1 MLREFKIITVTHKSM
16 NVKDLNQFAIQ
27 NSDDKTILQIKLD
40 DLKSQFNIS
49 ELFYLSTCNRI
60 LYFFCSKNVVD
71 DQFCQNFFSHI
82 NTSIQPENLKHVQC
96 FEGADTLEHFMEVAS
111 SIDSMVVGE
120 REILRQLREAYDSCR
135 LMGLTGDHLR
145 LAMRKTIET
154 AKRVYNETRIGE
166 RPVSIVSLAIQKL
179 LKTNLSRDARI
190 LLIGAGQTNLLVS
203 KFLTKHEF
211 KNVVVFNRSLAP
223 AMSIA
228 KAFSNEGHTLEE
240 LEGYQSGF
248 DCLIACTG
256 AQIPIVNTVL
266 YNNLLQGDTSKK
278 IIVDLGAPSDVASE
292 VISSFDNELIEI
304 DGLRELAAQNMDFRR
319 NEISLAQTII
329 HDELNNFHS
338 LFQQRKI
345 EKALQHVPTKIKAV
359 KEHAINSVFK
369 KEIAGLDSE
378 SKDLME
384 RMMAYMEKQ
393 CISIPM
399 KAAIE
404 SSTDSPK
411 GNTLDKK
418 NQLPT

>member
-1 MLREFKIITVTHKSM
+1 MLQEFKIITVTHKSM

-27 NSDDKTILQIKLD
+27 NSDDNKILEIKLK
-40 DLKSQFNIS
+40 DLKAQFNIS

-60 LYFFCSKNVVD
+60 LYFFCAKSSLD
-71 DQFCQNFFSHI
+71 EQFCQNFFSHI
-82 NTSIQPENLKHVQC
+82 DANFHSKNLEHIQYL
-96 FEGADTLEHFMEVAS
+96 EGVNALEHFMEVAA

-120 REILRQLREAYDSCR
+120 REILRQMRKAYESCHA
-135 LMGLTGDHLR
+135 MELTGDHIR

-166 RPVSIVSLAIQKL
+166 RPVSVVSLAIQKL
-179 LKTNLSRDARI
+179 LKTDLQKDARI

-203 KFLTKHEF
+203 KFLTKHQF

-228 KAFSNEGHTLEE
+228 KAFSSEGHTLNE
-240 LEGYQSGF
+240 LEDYKSGF

-256 AQIPIVNTVL
+256 AQTPVVNTLL
-266 YNNLLQGDTSKK
+266 YKNLLQGDSTKK
-278 IIVDLGAPSDVASE
+278 VIVDLGAPSDVDND
-292 VISSFDNELIEI
+292 VITHHDIDLIEI

-319 NEISLAQTII
+319 AEVSLAQTII
-329 HDELNNFHS
+329 HEELNNFHN

-345 EKALQHVPTKIKAV
+345 EKALQHVPTQIKAV
-359 KEHAINSVFK
+359 REHAINSVFK

-404 SSTDSPK
+404 SGGSSE
-411 GNTLDKK
+411 
-418 NQLPT
+418 

>member
-1 MLREFKIITVTHKSM
+1 M

-27 NSDDKTILQIKLD
+27 NSDDKQILEIKLK

-60 LYFFCSKNVVD
+60 LYFFCSKNALD

-82 NTSIQPENLKHVQC
+82 DSSFQPENLKHIQYL
-96 FEGADTLEHFMEVAS
+96 EGVEALEHFMEVAA

-120 REILRQLREAYDSCR
+120 REILRQLREAYDSCHG
-135 LMGLTGDHLR
+135 MGLTGDHLR
-145 LAMRKTIET
+145 LAMRKTVET
-154 AKRVYNETRIGE
+154 AKRVYSDTRIGE

-179 LKTNLSRDARI
+179 LKTNLKKDARI
-190 LLIGAGQTNLLVS
+190 LLVGAGQTNLLVS
-203 KFLTKHEF
+203 KFLTKHQF
-211 KNVVVFNRSLAP
+211 KNVTVFNRSLAP

-228 KAFSNEGHTLEE
+228 KAFSSKGHTLDE
-240 LEGYQSGF
+240 LEEYKKGF

-256 AQIPIVNTVL
+256 AQTPIVNTVL
-266 YNNLLQGDTSKK
+266 YSNLLQGDSSKK
-278 IIVDLGAPSDVASE
+278 VIVDLGAPSDVAAE
-292 VISSFDNELIEI
+292 VTGNNSVELIEI

-329 HDELNNFHS
+329 NDELNNFHNI
-338 LFQQRKI
+338 FQQRKI
-345 EKALQHVPTKIKAV
+345 EKALQHVPTQIKAV
-359 KEHAINSVFK
+359 REHAINSVFK

-399 KAAIE
+399 KAAID
-404 SSTDSPK
+404 SSDK
-411 GNTLDKK
+411 G
-418 NQLPT
+418 